1 MKLYEIDQQIMD
13 CIDTETGEVLDFDR
27 LNTLNMEREKKLEGV
42 ALAYKN
48 YMAEAAALKAEK
60 DAFAEREARA
70 RSRAES
76 IKGFLTTALG
86 GEKFKTTTVDVSFRR
101 SCAVSV
107 NCDPASLPTDLQK
120 VKPPE
125 ADKTAIRDALK
136 AGREVPGCF
145 MEERLNISIK

>member
-27 LNTLNMEREKKLEGV
+27 LNTLNMEREKKLEGI

-60 DAFAEREARA
+60 DAFAERETRA

-76 IKGFLTTALG
+76 IKGFLATVLS
-86 GEKFKTTTVDVSFRR
+86 GEKFRTTAVDVSFRR
-101 SCAVSV
+101 SYAVSV
-107 NCDPASLPTDLQK
+107 NCDPANLPADLQK

>member
-27 LNTLNMEREKKLEGV
+27 LNTLNMEREKKLEGI

-70 RSRAES
+70 SSRAES
-76 IKGFLTTALG
+76 IKGFLATVLG
-86 GEKFKTTTVDVSFRR
+86 GEKFKTTAVDVSFRR

-107 NCDPASLPTDLQK
+107 NCDPANLPADLQK
-120 VKPPE
+120 ANPPE